1 MATYDRIPVEDIIL
15 PDDPM
20 RRETW
25 AVDLEAFIEDI
36 ASRGLIQ
43 PIGVT
48 ILPDG
53 RYRLRWGGRRTLAH
67 RTAGWKTIPAMI
79 HEENEA
85 DEVEDMA
92 RENYQRVQVSDGE
105 DVRFIVRY
113 MQEKQ
118 INAAEA
124 ARRLRIPYA
133 RCLRASAIVGGNPDV
148 VQALYDGKITAAVAE
163 ELIQLPTLL
172 HTQNLLF
179 HAIRSQCSAKFI
191 RVWRE
196 QIERD
201 GLDIGIKHVEE
212 VIAQQSTINYA
223 NMVECGVCVQ
233 LKNYGEASVRAIC
246 SPCWAALME
255 LKDNA
260 LRAAEEASQEVTGDT
275 ETLENG
281 TAEHV

>member
-1 MATYDRIPVEDIIL
+1 MATLEQIPVELIVL
-15 PDDPM
+15 PNEAM

-25 AVDLEAFIEDI
+25 SVDLESFIEDI

-48 ILPDG
+48 KLSDG
-53 RYRLRWGGRRTLAH
+53 RFRLRWGGRRTLAH
-67 RTAGWKTIPAMI
+67 RTAGWKTIAAMV

-85 DEVEDMA
+85 DETEDMA

-113 MQEKQ
+113 MKEKEVT
-118 INAAEA
+118 ASEC

-133 RCLRASAIVGGNPDV
+133 RVLRAAAIVGGNEDV

-163 ELIQLPTLL
+163 ELVQLPSLL

-179 HAIRSQCSAKFI
+179 HAIRSGCSAKFI

-201 GLDIGIKHVEE
+201 GLDIGVEHVQE
-212 VIAQQSTINYA
+212 VIAQQSQINYA
-223 NMVECGVCVQ
+223 NTMQCSVCAQ
-233 LKNYGEASVRAIC
+233 YKDYAEAAVHAVC
-246 SPCWAALME
+246 HVCWNALML
-255 LKDNA
+255 LKD
-260 LRAAEEASQEVTGDT
+260 EAMTQYRLDSQEVNSG
-275 ETLENG
+275 ENVLPEN
-281 TAEHV
+281 APE